1 MNEPPKTNTPS
12 TTEKPKSDAHRVDRE
27 KKIGNPTI
35 THLLHAARRTV
46 EETVWGRGMVWYPA
60 ETHCRLS
67 PTELAERVF
76 PDLGTAAAGAC
87 ARAIRGYTGKPFT
100 EDEARGWLADKI
112 GERLDRY
119 VIRARSKIDEI
130 RLVVTESKV
139 EVRAE
144 RPDTTLKAVGPGPW
158 NTSI

>member
-1 MNEPPKTNTPS
+1 MDTPLRS
-12 TTEKPKSDAHRVDRE
+12 AEETENNAHHVERE

-35 THLLHAARRTV
+35 ARLLRSARRIV
-46 EETVWGRGMVWYPA
+46 EEKVWGGGMVWYPA
-60 ETHCRLS
+60 ETHRRLS
-67 PTELAERVF
+67 PSTLAGQVF

-87 ARAIRGYTGKPFT
+87 ARAIRGYTGKPLT
-100 EDEARGWLADKI
+100 EDEARGWLANRI

-130 RLVVTESKV
+130 RLVVTESTI

-144 RPDTTLKAVGPGPW
+144 RPDTTQKTVGPGPW
-158 NTSI
+158 TTSI